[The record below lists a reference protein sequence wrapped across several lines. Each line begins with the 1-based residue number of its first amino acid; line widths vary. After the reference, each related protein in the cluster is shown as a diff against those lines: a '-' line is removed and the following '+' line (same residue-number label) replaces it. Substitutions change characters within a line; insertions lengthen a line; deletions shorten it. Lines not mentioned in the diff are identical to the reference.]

1 MQSCGGSS
9 RPSVVAVKW
18 RGADCFSGEARD
30 KGRGAGANRGG
41 AIWRAGMIVAR
52 EPKSDFWFV
61 LWDSEMKDRLVNATL
76 VVLAAGIPA
85 LILVKLVLIFVGSH

>member
-1 MQSCGGSS
+1 
-9 RPSVVAVKW
+9 
-18 RGADCFSGEARD
+18 
-30 KGRGAGANRGG
+30 
-41 AIWRAGMIVAR
+41 MIVAR